1 MAWTWI
7 NAEYSPK
14 QENLS
19 AKQEQVWFNYHT
31 SLTPGE
37 TKEEAIERIKRN
49 NPGCDFRNFE
59 FIEE

>member
-7 NAEYSPK
+7 NAEYSIK
-14 QENLS
+14 QENSS
-19 AKQEQVWFNYHT
+19 AKQEHVWFNYHT

-37 TKEEAIERIKRN
+37 TKEEAIKRIKRN

-59 FIEE
+59 FKEE